1 MINERTLAAS
11 LASDEQEVRLLAA
24 LGQTL
29 GRAVV
34 TTTRGRRSGGV
45 RGGLVDEMWPDVIDN
60 GMVGGSVGGGVG

>member
-45 RGGLVDEMWPDVIDN
+45 RGGLVDEM
-60 GMVGGSVGGGVG
+60 